1 MKATLAPKGVAA
13 SQIDCKA
20 ARNSISTLLSKM
32 LGLEKKKQ
40 KKVTQKEQASPD
52 LRGQL
57 LSWCELVKLLQYN

>member
-32 LGLEKKKQ
+32 LGLEKKQ